1 MGSHKIA
8 IGTVVAGAA
17 LVLTTPLTA
26 QAAPQTPECRDALS
40 QATEAEA
47 DYEAAK
53 KQYDAGDTSLKEQV
67 AEARQNADSLASLAQ
82 RVCGDQV
89 ADQGTGGKS
98 TGGEKSTGAGEQPR
112 GAMNTGFGAADSG
125 GVSTY
130 AWGAGVLSLAAAGSL
145 VLLRRRSESES

>member
-8 IGTVVAGAA
+8 IGIVAGAA

-26 QAAPQTPECRDALS
+26 QAAPQTEECRDALS

-53 KQYDAGDTSLKEQV
+53 KQYDAGDTSLREQV
-67 AEARQNADSLASLAQ
+67 AQARQNADSLASLAQ

-89 ADQGTGGKS
+89 ADQGTGEKS
-98 TGGEKSTGAGEQPR
+98 TGGGERSTSAGEQPK
-112 GAMNTGFGAADSG
+112 GAMNTGFGPADSA
-125 GVSTY
+125 GVSPY